1 MRISQENDMK
11 KRVTERAQLPKDI
24 DQGNDP
30 AHKPDD
36 SSVGLTDDERV
47 SREKDTNGVGARVEP
62 GPADA
67 QRLLK
72 P

>member
-1 MRISQENDMK
+1 MRDSLAESTQPTKEVDLAN
-11 KRVTERAQLPKDI
+11 E
-24 DQGNDP
+24 P
-30 AHKPDD
+30 ALTTDD

-47 SREKDTNGVGARVEP
+47 SREKDTSEGGARVEP

-67 QRLLK
+67 ERLPK

>member
-1 MRISQENDMK
+1 MRDSLADSTKPTKQVD
-11 KRVTERAQLPKDI
+11 L
-24 DQGNDP
+24 GNEP
-30 AHKPDD
+30 ALTTDD

-47 SREKDTNGVGARVEP
+47 SREKDTSEGGARVEP

-67 QRLLK
+67 ERLPK